1 MNAEKLQMY
10 IFNLLPSPSS
20 YPTPIKIGYLPIFF
34 CKWFK
39 KENASYKRHAFLQ
52 ETLELK

>member
-1 MNAEKLQMY
+1 MNAEKLQLY
-10 IFNLLPSPSS
+10 IFNLLPSPSP

-34 CKWFK
+34 WKWFK
-39 KENASYKRHAFLQ
+39 KENASYKWHAFLQ